1 MMIMSIKKIV
11 INQKIANR
19 LYDCLGDHRLVIDYQ
34 SRVNKR
40 AHDENIIPKNRIVM
54 TDENGNYIQ

>member
-1 MMIMSIKKIV
+1 MMIMSIKKI
-11 INQKIANR
+11 ILNQKIANR
-19 LYDCLGDHRLVIDYQ
+19 LYDCLGDNQLVIDYQ

-40 AHDENIIPKNRIVM
+40 AHDENIILKDRIVM